1 VKFLWRSVVGKL
13 WMTIIGLVAVVLLI
27 LTFLL
32 VQFFDRFYYDQHSEH
47 LRHLATRVSQVIDAY
62 EDREKALQTTRELIE
77 LSEGS
82 QMALTIIDLTEG
94 EIWQVTEQADEPLI
108 DPQHYLNVPE
118 LETVFEG
125 QTVVQRGH
133 FTARDEEGR
142 LIELDG
148 IVVGAPLIHDG
159 DQYGAVY
166 LFQSL
171 TVINET
177 TQEAKKLII
186 YAALI
191 GIFLTTIF
199 AFFLSTRIT
208 SPLRQMK
215 RAAVQMAK
223 GDFQSRVA
231 IRSTDEIGDLATTF
245 NHMAHQLHDSIQALS
260 QEKEQLQ
267 SILRSMVDGVITL
280 DVRGNVVLINPPA
293 EYMLNTWRFE
303 ENVEDTNAIPKLLFS
318 IFEKVVE
325 TEEEQ
330 VGSISA
336 QGRFWTIAMAPLYK
350 HKIIRGAV
358 AVIRDMTEEK
368 RLDKLRKDFLANV
381 SHELRTPLSMMQG
394 YSEALLDDI
403 VGNPEER
410 KELTRVIYDE
420 SLRMSRLVNELLDLA
435 RMEAGHIELHLV
447 QMDIDPVLQRT
458 VRKFVSYAREQ
469 EIELAENLAQTR
481 YRYAIDP
488 DRIEQILTNLIDNA
502 IRHTAKNGLVKISSK
517 EDETQLTVYVQDTG
531 SGIPEEDLPFIFER
545 FYKADKARTRGKSG
559 KGTGL
564 GLAIVKHL
572 VEAHGG
578 QIQVHSKEGEGTT
591 FFFQLP
597 RVK

>member
-1 VKFLWRSVVGKL
+1 
-13 WMTIIGLVAVVLLI
+13 MTSFIITNIQKI
-27 LTFLL
+27 L
-32 VQFFDRFYYDQHSEH
+32 R
-47 LRHLATRVSQVIDAY
+47 RLATKVSLVFDAY
-62 EDREKALQTTRELIE
+62 DDKDKALQTTRELLE
-77 LSEGS
+77 LYDGS
-82 QMALTIIDLTEG
+82 GMMLTIIDISHDD
-94 EIWQVTEQADEPLI
+94 IWQFTNENNGIVI
-108 DPQHYLNVPE
+108 DPQNYVNDLDLESVF
-118 LETVFEG
+118 LGETV
-125 QTVVQRGH
+125 VSRGH
-133 FTARDEEGR
+133 FTARDEENEP
-142 LIELDG
+142 IELDG
-148 IVVGAPLIHDG
+148 IVVGVPLILHG
-159 DQYGAVY
+159 EQEGAVY
-166 LFQSL
+166 LYQSL

-177 TQEAKKLII
+177 MQEAKKLII

-191 GIFLTTIF
+191 GIVLTTIF
-199 AFFLSTRIT
+199 AFFLSTKIT

-245 NHMAHQLHDSIQALS
+245 NHMAQQLHDSIQALS
-260 QEKEQLQ
+260 EEKEQLQ

-280 DVRGNVVLINPPA
+280 DVRGNVILINPPA
-293 EYMLNTWRFE
+293 EDMLTTWRFE
-303 ENVEDTNAIPKLLFS
+303 ENVNDTTAIPKLLS
-318 IFEKVVE
+318 NIFEKVIE

-350 HKIIRGAV
+350 HKMIRGAV
-358 AVIRDMTEEK
+358 AVIRDMTEER

-394 YSEALLDDI
+394 YSEALIDDI
-403 VGNPEER
+403 VGDPQER
-410 KELTRVIYDE
+410 KELAQVIYDE

-435 RMEAGHIELHLV
+435 RMEAGNVELHL
-447 QMDIDPVLQRT
+447 QRMDIDPVIQRT
-458 VRKFVSYAREQ
+458 VRKFVNYAKE
-469 EIELAENLAQTR
+469 EDVELIENLTPTK
-481 YRYAIDP
+481 YRYEIDP

-502 IRHTAKNGLVKISSK
+502 IRHNAKNGTVTISSVE
-517 EDETQLTVYVQDTG
+517 EDSQLKVSVQDTG

-564 GLAIVKHL
+564 GLSIVKHL

-578 QIQVHSKEGEGTT
+578 QIYVHSKEGEGTT
-591 FFFQLP
+591 FFFKLP
-597 RVK
+597 RAAERFRS